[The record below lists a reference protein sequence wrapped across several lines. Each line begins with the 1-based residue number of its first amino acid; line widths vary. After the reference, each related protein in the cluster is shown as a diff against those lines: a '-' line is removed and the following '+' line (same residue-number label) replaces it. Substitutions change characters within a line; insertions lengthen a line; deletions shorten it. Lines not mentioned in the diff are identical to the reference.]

1 MSQRL
6 LATALALILLLGLAT
21 AALFVPLPYVT
32 YDPGPTVDVLGEKNG
47 KEIVQVTGHPTYR
60 DDGQLRLTTVYVTS
74 PDSHVS
80 LFDAMDAWISDRR
93 GIYPYDA
100 VYAPG
105 ETAEESKTESAV
117 EMVTSQ
123 DAAIATALR
132 ELGYDLTPIVEV
144 LNVADGLPSEGKLEV
159 RDVLV
164 RVGDT
169 TITKP
174 DDVLAAIKGAP
185 EGAALDFA
193 ILRDKKPM
201 TVSITPRLVEGE
213 RRIGILTGPGFTFPF
228 QVEVNID
235 ENIGGPS
242 AGLLFSLGIYD
253 TLTPGS
259 LTDDRV
265 VAGTG
270 TIDADGKVGAIGG
283 IQQKI
288 VAAGDA
294 GAELFLVPADNCD
307 DAVGAP
313 RGELR
318 LVRVAT
324 MHEAVEAI
332 ETWTQDDEADLP
344 ACAGDS

>member
-6 LATALALILLLGLAT
+6 LATALALILLFGLAT

-32 YDPGPTVDVLGEKNG
+32 YDPGPTVDVLGEENG
-47 KEIVQVTGHPTYR
+47 KEIVQVTGHQTYR
-60 DDGQLRLTTVYVTS
+60 DEGELRMTTVFVTS
-74 PDSHVS
+74 PDSHIS
-80 LFDAMDAWISDRR
+80 LFDAMDAWLSDER

-105 ETAEESKTESAV
+105 ETAEQSKTESAV

-132 ELGYDLTPIVEV
+132 ELGYDLTPTVEV
-144 LNVADGLPSEGKLEV
+144 LNVADGFPSEGKLEV

-164 RVGDT
+164 KVGDT

-174 DDVLAAIKGAP
+174 DDVLAAIKAAP
-185 EGAALDFA
+185 EGEALNVA
-193 ILRDKKPM
+193 IIRDEKPL
-201 TVSITPRLVEGE
+201 TVAITPRLFEGE
-213 RRIGILTGPGFTFPF
+213 RRIGITTGPGYTFPF

-235 ENIGGPS
+235 ADIGGPS

-259 LTDDRV
+259 LTGDRV

-270 TIDADGKVGAIGG
+270 TIDDTGKVGPIGG

-288 VAAGDA
+288 VAASKA
-294 GAELFLVPADNCD
+294 GAELFLVPAANCA

-313 RGELR
+313 RGDLR
-318 LVRVAT
+318 LVKIST
-324 MHEAVEAI
+324 MHEAVGAI
-332 ETWTQDDEADLP
+332 ETWTQDDAAALP

>member
-6 LATALALILLLGLAT
+6 LATALALMLLFGLAT

-47 KEIVQVTGHPTYR
+47 KEIVQVTGHQTYR
-60 DDGQLRLTTVYVTS
+60 DEGELRLTTVFVTS

-80 LFDAMDAWISDRR
+80 LFDAMDAWLSDER

-105 ETAEESKTESAV
+105 ETAEESETESAV

-164 RVGDT
+164 KVGDT

-174 DDVLAAIKGAP
+174 DDVLTAIKATP
-185 EGAALDFA
+185 EGEALDFA
-193 ILRDKKPM
+193 IIRDDKPM
-201 TVSITPRLVEGE
+201 TVAITPRPIDGE
-213 RRIGILTGPGFTFPF
+213 RRIGIVTGPGYTFPF
-228 QVEVNID
+228 RVEVNID
-235 ENIGGPS
+235 ANIGGPS

-270 TIDADGKVGAIGG
+270 TIDDTGKVGPIGG

-288 VAAGDA
+288 VAADKA
-294 GAELFLVPADNCD
+294 GAELFLVPADNCA

-313 RGELR
+313 RGDLR
-318 LVRVAT
+318 LVKVST
-324 MHEAVEAI
+324 MHEAVDAI
-332 ETWTQDDEADLP
+332 ETWTEDEAADLP
-344 ACAGDS
+344 VCVGDA